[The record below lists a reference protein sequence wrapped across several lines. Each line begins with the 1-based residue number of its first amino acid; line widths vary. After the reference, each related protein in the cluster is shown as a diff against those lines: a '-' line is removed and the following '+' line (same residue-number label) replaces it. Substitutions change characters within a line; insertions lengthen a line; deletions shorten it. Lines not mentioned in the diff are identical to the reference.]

1 MTLDEIKSQFTG
13 LMNRRDLT
21 ANTALVSTF
30 VNQSIMRIQRDL
42 RIPAMEKSVNVT
54 IGNPYTG
61 LIIPSDLL
69 ELISIIP
76 TTSDGGS
83 IRLRRG
89 TLERCLN
96 LATFVGD
103 PAIYARQGGL
113 WVLGPAPALNQVIRI
128 DYYAEMTPLVNG
140 TDTNIIAEIAW
151 DLIVYGALSA
161 ACEYYKD
168 SRRGSTVDPN
178 TGKIIDGFEGSYN
191 RIFDALQNQADFDEI
206 DGTNAVQPVL
216 FYPDDD
222 TDNSQIWVP

>member
-21 ANTALVSTF
+21 ANTSLVSTF
-30 VNQSIMRIQRDL
+30 VNQSIMRIQREL

-54 IGNPYTG
+54 IGNPYSG

-83 IRLRRG
+83 IRLKRG

-103 PAIYARQGGL
+103 PEIYARQGGL
-113 WVLGPAPALNQVIRI
+113 WILGPAPALNQVVRV
-128 DYYAEMTPLVNG
+128 DYYAEFSPLVNG
-140 TDTNIIAEIAW
+140 TDTNVIAEIAW

-161 ACEYYKD
+161 ACEYFKD
-168 SRRGSTVDPN
+168 SRLQV
-178 TGKIIDGFEGSYN
+178 FEARYQQ
-191 RIFDALQNQADFDEI
+191 IFEALQNQADYDEI

-222 TDNSQIWVP
+222 TDNSQVWVP